1 MKTDMTL
8 IEIDMVKKN
17 IQEFINRLCTL
28 AEKESGKL
36 TESDISFFVRI
47 AKYIVFCKFLQKSLH
62 FGNMTQFL
70 DNIISDSYYLIISFI
85 KKEKRY
91 VFVNERSIIEH
102 NIRMIT
108 FTTFG
113 ETYVTDSVFK
123 KLYTGKYT
131 LQEKEYALLR
141 NEYKISCDFV
151 HGGKLLHESLSFV
164 LEECLREDALSQ
176 KEKNAMYKRIMDIL
190 KLFNNMMI
198 AQYPEEINGCFH
210 RRKSLLGYLIGE
222 EAVDFL
228 FQQIYHKI

>member
-1 MKTDMTL
+1 MKNDMTL
-8 IEIDMVKKN
+8 IEIDMIKKN
-17 IQEFINRLCTL
+17 IKEFIEKLCVL
-28 AEKESGKL
+28 AKDANGKL
-36 TESDISFFVRI
+36 EESDKAFFTRI
-47 AKYIVFCKFLQKSLH
+47 AKYIVFCKFLEKSLH

-123 KLYTGKYT
+123 KLYSSKYPI
-131 LQEKEYALLR
+131 QEEEYSLIR

-151 HGGKLLHESLSFV
+151 HGGKLLHDSLSFV
-164 LEECLREDALSQ
+164 LEECLREDTLLT
-176 KEKNAMYKRIMDIL
+176 KEKNAMYRRIINIL
-190 KLFNNMMI
+190 KIFNNMMI
-198 AQYPEEINGCFH
+198 AEYPEEINGCFH
-210 RRKSLLGYLIGE
+210 RRKSLLGYLIGD

-228 FQQIYHKI
+228 FQQINHNI

>member
-1 MKTDMTL
+1 MKTDMTFN
-8 IEIDMVKKN
+8 EIDMVKKN
-17 IQEFINRLCTL
+17 IEEFVEKLCAL
-28 AEKESGKL
+28 AEKEGEKL
-36 TESDISFFVRI
+36 SEGDICFFAKI

-62 FGNMTQFL
+62 FGDMTQFL

-113 ETYVTDSVFK
+113 ETYITEDVFR
-123 KLYTGKYT
+123 KLHLMKYKM
-131 LQEKEYALLR
+131 QEEEYSLLR
-141 NEYKISCDFV
+141 SEYKVACDFV
-151 HGGKLLHESLSFV
+151 HGGKLLQDSLSFV
-164 LEECLREDALSQ
+164 LDECLQKDMLLK
-176 KEKNAMYKRIMDIL
+176 KEKNAMYKRIIDIL

-210 RRKSLLGYLIGE
+210 RRKSVLGYLIGDK
-222 EAVDFL
+222 AVDFL
-228 FQQIYHKI
+228 FEQIK